1 MKLNKMQESK
11 RGKDPNA
18 NALKVLIFD
27 TALTVLPVTLVHL
40 VTLDTPQKLAKDCL
54 LQNRLFLNLHQI
66 QLNPTLVT
74 GVKILRF
81 YAPLKLPEYLFL
93 DSRPLISLELPL
105 LVSTKPPITELLLPH
120 LPLSL
125 FRIDLN
131 SSDPSLCNLIKIVL
145 LRGRYREEKIDGRET
160 VGIRLGG
167 NRLRGKLGRGRKV
180 GIDAMSGRIQA

>member
-27 TALTVLPVTLVHL
+27 TALPVLPVTLVHL
-40 VTLDTPQKLAKDCL
+40 VTLDTPQKLAKDSL
-54 LQNRLFLNLHQI
+54 LQNRLFLNLLQI